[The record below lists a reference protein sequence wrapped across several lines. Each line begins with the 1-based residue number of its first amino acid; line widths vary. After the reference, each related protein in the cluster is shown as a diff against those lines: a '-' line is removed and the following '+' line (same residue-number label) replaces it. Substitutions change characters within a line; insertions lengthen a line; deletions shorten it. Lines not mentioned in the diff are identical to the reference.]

1 MFAEMI
7 NLYGMPVIGLILVG
21 MFGALGLL
29 LGRFLKTE
37 IKQIIARNAML
48 FVEQT
53 FKDLHGE
60 EKMLEALQAA
70 SRMLAKVKIKF
81 DAAEMRDLIEAA
93 LGAFNN
99 GVNKGAGA
107 QIVATEEKVEEYEN
121 AQGAPLEEAD
131 TAQAVSRP
139 GEDTV
144 W

>member
-1 MFAEMI
+1 MFIEMVNTYAPAMT
-7 NLYGMPVIGLILVG
+7 NLMALAI
-21 MFGALGLL
+21 FGALGLL
-29 LGRFLKTE
+29 LGRFLNTAT
-37 IKQIIARNAML
+37 KQIIAKNAML

-60 EKMLEALQAA
+60 DKMMKALQAA
-70 SRMLAKVKIKF
+70 SRMLARIKIKF

-107 QIVATEEKVEEYEN
+107 QIVATEEQVAEFDD
-121 AQGAPLEEAD
+121 ALDAPLREED

-139 GEDTV
+139 GEDT
-144 W
+144 